1 MGAIFTETIFG
12 LPGMGKLAIDSFRQ
26 DDLPVIAGT
35 VMLGAV
41 LVTLGNLIVDL
52 LYSVIDPRVRLQ

>member
-1 MGAIFTETIFG
+1 
-12 LPGMGKLAIDSFRQ
+12 MGKLAIDSFRQ